1 MIGKGVK
8 EEKPVTLSEVYA
20 ILKVRKKAGELEYGQ
35 RLTYDYSQ
43 KFVSLSVTKAKA
55 LIKELLEIEKVR
67 EHQAVYLA
75 DLLPDTAE
83 EIQLIFAKERT
94 SLGDDDVKKILEI
107 VGKYRK

>member
-8 EEKPVTLSEVYA
+8 EEKPVTLAEVYK
-20 ILKVRKKAGELEYGQ
+20 ILKARKKEGELEYGQ
-35 RLTYDYSQ
+35 RLAYDYSQ
-43 KFVSLSVTKAKA
+43 KFASLPPKKATE

-67 EHQAVYLA
+67 EHQAVYIA
-75 DLLPDTAE
+75 DLMPETAD

-94 SLGDDDVKKILEI
+94 SLGDDDVSKILEI

>member
-1 MIGKGVK
+1 M
-8 EEKPVTLSEVYA
+8 
-20 ILKVRKKAGELEYGQ
+20 R
-35 RLTYDYSQ
+35 
-43 KFVSLSVTKAKA
+43 
-55 LIKELLEIEKVR
+55 KELLEIEKVR